1 MNPTLERWFTE
12 HVPGVRPADVLTALL
27 MATQLGHEVPED
39 VLDAWGREVVTSRR
53 VIDQSEPEFINQAR
67 RHGWSWERIAERLG
81 LPSAEAAEHRQAVL
95 EGELD
100 RTHPQNLPG
109 AWRA

>member
-1 MNPTLERWFTE
+1 MNPTLDRWFAEQVPDLPPTE
-12 HVPGVRPADVLTALL
+12 VLTALL
-27 MATQLGHEVPED
+27 MASQLGHEVPDD

-53 VIDQSEPEFINQAR
+53 IVDQSEPEFITQAR
-67 RHGWSWERIAERLG
+67 RRGWSWARIADRLG
-81 LPSAEAAEHRQAVL
+81 LPSAEAAEQRQAAL
-95 EGELD
+95 EAELD

>member
-1 MNPTLERWFTE
+1 MNPILERWFTE
-12 HVPGVRPADVLTALL
+12 HLPDLPPTDVLTALL
-27 MATQLGHEVPED
+27 MAAQLGHAAPDD

-53 VIDQSEPEFINQAR
+53 IVDQSEPEFINQAR
-67 RHGWSWERIAERLG
+67 RRGWSWERIAERLG
-81 LPSAEAAEHRQAVL
+81 LPSAEAAEQRQAAL
-95 EGELD
+95 EAELD